1 MSKTLKKLNTKDI
14 SEINNELKEIG
25 LFIIDLKQDLQKL
38 LDALLKE
45 SDAEINILKSR
56 DEKARGPSTTSTSA
70 KRMRILTLGQTDI
83 TTIDSFKKLLLD
95 LGLNIQE
102 LKKEFGLLKESI
114 QKFI

>member
-1 MSKTLKKLNTKDI
+1 MSKTLKKLNTEDI

-25 LFIIDLKQDLQKL
+25 LFIVDLKQDLQKL
-38 LDALLKE
+38 LDALKQ
-45 SDAEINILKSR
+45 SDAEINILKNR
-56 DEKARGPSTTSTSA
+56 DEKDIGLSTSA
-70 KRMRILTLGQTDI
+70 KRMRIWTLGQSDI

-102 LKKEFGLLKESI
+102 LKKEFGLLNESI